1 LLLPEDSIRTT
12 DSQDMIQAIFLS
24 SLEQAM
30 LSSHAPLSV
39 SVIRKHEEKGLSL
52 GLPLMQR
59 AGRSAADFIAQR
71 FQKTH
76 SVLLLIGPGNNGGDA
91 LVMGRLLS
99 NEGFQVVGVMPQQ
112 ATHPPEDAK
121 RALENWKTAGLT
133 LLKELPTERPDCVVD
148 GFFGIGL
155 TKPLRDPWQSIIDTV
170 NEWQLPTL
178 ALDTP
183 SGIDADTG
191 QCLGRPMQATWTL
204 CFIAPT
210 LATTHPLVQH
220 LFGEIHVATLD
231 IPV

>member
-1 LLLPEDSIRTT
+1 
-12 DSQDMIQAIFLS
+12 MMQAILMI

-30 LSSHAPLSV
+30 RSSHAPMSV

-71 FQKTH
+71 FPKTG
-76 SVLLLIGPGNNGGDA
+76 SVLVLIGPGNNGGDA

-99 NEGFQVVGVMPQQ
+99 NEGFQVVGVMPHQ
-112 ATHPPEDAK
+112 ATFAPEDAK
-121 RALENWKTAGLT
+121 RALENWKAAGLT
-133 LLKELPTERPDCVVD
+133 LLTDLPTERPDCVVD

-155 TKPLRDPWQSIIDTV
+155 TKPLRDPWQSMIDTV
-170 NEWQLPTL
+170 NEWHDEWQLPTL
-178 ALDTP
+178 ALDVP
-183 SGIDADTG
+183 SGIDAETG
-191 QCLGRPMQATWTL
+191 QCLGRPVQATWTL

-210 LATTHPLVQH
+210 LATAHPLVQH

-231 IPV
+231 IPI